1 MQKLEFRTQN
11 IDIVATDENMQIE
24 GIVNPIGARSRD
36 LGGFK
41 EIINQGVFTKAI
53 QKATDEDRD
62 IFLYYNHD
70 SNNVMASLRSNTL
83 ELEEREDGLLMRA
96 TLPKTT
102 LNKDVFELMK
112 SGVIREM
119 SFGFSGA
126 KSEWSYDNEEKL
138 KIRTITD
145 LDLWEVSVVGTGAYA
160 NTKAN
165 TRSLEDVLEE
175 AKELQEQ
182 SEDTQTNEI
191 EEEPPVIE
199 EEKLNDD
206 TEARAKA
213 VAILECLKLRG

>member
-1 MQKLEFRTQN
+1 MQKLEFRTQH

-145 LDLWEVSVVGTGAYA
+145 LDLWEVSVVGMGAYK

-182 SEDTQTNEI
+182 SEDTPNMEI
-191 EEEPPVIE
+191 EEEPPVI

>member
-1 MQKLEFRTQN
+1 MQKLEFRTQH

-53 QKATDEDRD
+53 QKASDEDRD

-83 ELEEREDGLLMRA
+83 ELVEQEDGLLMRA

-145 LDLWEVSVVGTGAYA
+145 LDLWEVSVVGMGAYK

>member
-1 MQKLEFRTQN
+1 MQKLEFRTQH

>member
-1 MQKLEFRTQN
+1 MQKLEFRTQH

-83 ELEEREDGLLMRA
+83 ELVEQEDGLLMRA

-145 LDLWEVSVVGTGAYA
+145 LDLWEVSVVGMGAYK

>member
-36 LGGFK
+36 LVGFK

-83 ELEEREDGLLMRA
+83 ELVEQEEGLLMRA

-126 KSEWSYDNEEKL
+126 KSDWSYDNEEKL

-145 LDLWEVSVVGTGAYA
+145 LDLWEVSIVGTGAYA

-175 AKELQEQ
+175 AKEIQEI
-182 SEDTQTNEI
+182 SEDTQNVEI
-191 EEEPPVIE
+191 EEEQPV
-199 EEKLNDD
+199 LNKNE
-206 TEARAKA
+206 EARAKA

>member
-1 MQKLEFRTQN
+1 MQKLEFRTQS

-41 EIINQGVFTKAI
+41 EIINQGVFTRAI
-53 QKATDEDRD
+53 QKATNEDRD

-83 ELEEREDGLLMRA
+83 ELVEQEDGLLMRA
-96 TLPKTT
+96 TLPKTS
-102 LNKDVFELMK
+102 LNKDVYELMK
-112 SGVIREM
+112 TGVVREM

-126 KSEWSYDNEEKL
+126 KSEWSYDKEEKL
-138 KIRTITD
+138 KIRNITD

-182 SEDTQTNEI
+182 SEDTLIEEI
-191 EEEPPVIE
+191 EEEEAAI

-206 TEARAKA
+206 TEARVKA